1 MNDNIK
7 PTRMELINT
16 KNQLALATKG
26 HKILAQKRD
35 ALVLKFFEI
44 VKKAR
49 DLRTELD
56 AQTVEAYKALAI
68 AECIH
73 SDSNLAVIA
82 LTTEEPPEIK
92 VSVKNIMGVR
102 IPAIEGRYVKKGL
115 VERGYDYADTS
126 ARLDYAIDLFSDVL
140 AKSIDVAETETALK
154 RLLGEIEKTN
164 RRVNALEYRV
174 QPELRDTA
182 RTIKLHLNRLE
193 SEQFYALKVTKRRL
207 NRKAEAEEAARNAKV
222 NAPAKAKPAKAKI
235 VAA

>member
-1 MNDNIK
+1 MADNVK
-7 PTRMELINT
+7 PTRMGLIET
-16 KNQLALATKG
+16 KHKLALASKG
-26 HKILAQKRD
+26 HKILQQKRD

-44 VKKAR
+44 VKKAS
-49 DLRTELD
+49 DLRSELD
-56 AQTVEAYKALAI
+56 FQAVSAYSALAL

-82 LTTEEPPEIK
+82 LTTEEPPEIN

-102 IPAIEGRYVKKGL
+102 IPAIEGRYVKKPL
-115 VERGYDYADTS
+115 AERGYDYADSS

-140 AKSIDVAETETALK
+140 EKAILVAETETALK

-174 QPELRDTA
+174 QPELRETA
-182 RTIKLHLNRLE
+182 RVIKLHLNRLE

-207 NRKAEAEEAARNAKV
+207 TRKAEAEEAAKNAK
-222 NAPAKAKPAKAKI
+222 AFAKEKPLKAKV